1 MQHIPS
7 APEVSLHEL
16 GIQLIA
22 SQAGEGPEDDSLYWL
37 GFLSGKEEQI
47 LQTLAPHSG
56 RPGSGLI
63 GEHVD

>member
-7 APEVSLHEL
+7 TPEVSFHEL
-16 GIQLIA
+16 GIELVA
-22 SQAGEGPEDDSLYWL
+22 SQAGEGPEDDSLDWL
-37 GFLSGKEEQI
+37 RFLSGEEEQI